1 MPSRIS
7 KTPKL
12 SRLVI
17 DTQFKIWLPD
27 YDNTEI
33 LLTPLPKTLY
43 IFMIMRTEGIRFKE
57 LPQYR
62 KDFLNI
68 YSKIG
73 NRLNLDQMKKSIND
87 LTDIRSNSIHEK
99 CSRIR
104 EAFSSQ
110 LQASVAPHY
119 YINGSRN
126 ETKRIPLDSSL
137 IILPENL

>member
-1 MPSRIS
+1 MPSRSS

-17 DTQFKIWLPD
+17 DPQFKIWLPD

-33 LLTPLPKTLY
+33 CLTPLPKTLY
-43 IFMIMRTEGIRFKE
+43 LFMIMRREGIRFKE
-57 LPQYR
+57 LAQFR
-62 KDFLNI
+62 KEILSI

-104 EAFSSQ
+104 EAFTMQ
-110 LQASVAPHY
+110 LEDSIAPYY
-119 YINGSRN
+119 YINGGRN
-126 ETKRIPLDSSL
+126 EIKRIPLEKSL
-137 IILPENL
+137 VILPHNL